1 MKNSLLIM
9 TYDIEDIAELRVDMN
24 FIFEYSAITSEC
36 SKQAIY
42 QIEHEKKKFVSTS
55 GHVIFCL
62 VYRHQ
67 WNTRK
72 AIISWTNPLFSE
84 PCRIKYQS
92 YTQSYF
98 IPEIEKISIIYL
110 YYSECYSN
118 DEYKIL
124 LKSCI
129 IVL

>member
-9 TYDIEDIAELRVDMN
+9 TYDIKDITELCMDMN
-24 FIFEYSAITSEC
+24 FFFEYSAITSKH
-36 SKQAIY
+36 SKQAIPPVY
-42 QIEHEKKKFVSTS
+42 RIEHEKIKFVSTS

-92 YTQSYF
+92 YTQSYLS
-98 IPEIEKISIIYL
+98 PEIEKISIIYL

-124 LKSCI
+124 LK
-129 IVL
+129 